1 MNLVYLSEK
10 EEDVALSQI
19 SLLLKSY
26 KQSQRLL
33 QLYTNKA
40 SLIKTRIHI
49 VRMFGLNT
57 FN

>member
-10 EEDVALSQI
+10 EEDVTSSQI

-33 QLYTNKA
+33 QLLDTD
-40 SLIKTRIHI
+40 
-49 VRMFGLNT
+49 LNNQ
-57 FN
+57 FNQTHNF